1 MKTILSLEKELK
13 VQMQNKINALH
24 IFFCDLEQHY
34 V

>member
-1 MKTILSLEKELK
+1 MKTVLSLEKELK
-13 VQMQNKINALH
+13 VQMQSKNNALN